1 MSLGGCCINGYG
13 SPLFAVWE
21 NARNVSQNGLKWRTH
36 RFCVNIKEILR
47 ISFGGLKKDDL

>member
-13 SPLFAVWE
+13 SPLFVVLE
-21 NARNVSQNGLKWRTH
+21 NARNVSQNELKWRSH
-36 RFCVNIKEILR
+36 WFCVNIKEILR

>member
-13 SPLFAVWE
+13 SPLFAIWE